1 MICYVRTNKR
11 GYGGA
16 APMKK
21 KRCHPEAASADRL
34 PPKDLVPTELFL
46 GRRGAVTKWSVL
58 QPPGHL
64 VCAPKL
70 HSDHHTSD

>member
-34 PPKDLVPTELFL
+34 PPKDLVPRQF
-46 GRRGAVTKWSVL
+46 
-58 QPPGHL
+58 
-64 VCAPKL
+64 
-70 HSDHHTSD
+70 TSAARNRYEEI